1 MLCVSFEIIGVSDL
15 MFGKNVTE
23 KKRDDETHE
32 QKEFRTW
39 QQKVHLTTD
48 GQCFIQPFA
57 LKNCLESAA
66 RWLSMSIPGE
76 GKKTFTKRFTSGVL
90 VTEKMLLVDSKG
102 KPLTIDD
109 VEPIEIFAPSDGQRG
124 SKKRVVRIFP
134 TIHEWRSKGEAYL
147 FDSKITEDVFRRHI
161 TAAGKFVGF
170 GSMRVENGGING
182 RFAVEN
188 LSSKEIEM

>member
-1 MLCVSFEIIGVSDL
+1 MLLVTFDIIGAADL
-15 MFGKNVTE
+15 MFGKNVSE

-32 QKEFRTW
+32 QKEARCW
-39 QQKVHLTTD
+39 QQKVHVTAD

-90 VTEKMLLVDSKG
+90 VTEKMLLSDVKG
-102 KPLTIDD
+102 NPLTMKD
-109 VEPIEIFAPSDGQRG
+109 VDPIEIFAPSDGQRG
-124 SKKRVVRIFP
+124 SKKRVIRIFP
-134 TIHEWRSKGEAYL
+134 TLHDWRTSGEAYL
-147 FDSKITEDVFRRHI
+147 FDSKITEDVFLRHI

-182 RFAVEN
+182 RFSVEN
-188 LSSKEIEM
+188 LTSKEMEM